1 MTGRGRRIIAAL
13 VMGGLVLAA
22 GWGLWII
29 RPILAPFL
37 LAIIVAY
44 LIAPLVNA
52 LAARGLSRG
61 WAILVVY
68 AALGVV
74 GALAVWKIIPQVI
87 SETRRLAEAIPM
99 YAGFA
104 RETVDRFQ
112 QQIRDIGLPPE
123 LRDVLDRSIIDLEV
137 RSVQALG
144 RMFDINHLREAAE
157 LLVSLLLAPFLAFY
171 LLKDIDRFKE
181 RVVRALPRSR
191 RHEILALL
199 RSLDRVISGF
209 VRGQILLGLTVGGLA
224 AAVTYLLGLRY
235 TLLLGIWAGL
245 TEFIPYVG
253 PVLGAIPAV
262 LAGLAVSPLAGL
274 EVAIAFAVIQQLEN
288 AVLSPKI
295 MGESVG
301 LHPLVVMLA
310 ILSGGYLLGTWG
322 LLLALPVAGVVR
334 VLWTFLV
341 ARLTEPPL
349 LAPVA
354 ARPEPVPPGEANK

>member
-1 MTGRGRRIIAAL
+1 
-13 VMGGLVLAA
+13 MGGLVLAA

-37 LAIIVAY
+37 LAVIVAY

-61 WAILVVY
+61 WAILAVY
-68 AALGVV
+68 LALGVV
-74 GALAVWKIIPQVI
+74 GTLAVWKILPQALQ
-87 SETRRLAEAIPM
+87 ETRKLAEAIPA
-99 YAGFA
+99 YSLYA

-112 QQIRDIGLPPE
+112 QQIRDMGMPPE
-123 LRDVLDRSIIDLEV
+123 LRGVLDRSITDLEV
-137 RSVQALG
+137 RSVQTLG
-144 RMFDINHLREAAE
+144 KLFDIGTLRQAAE
-157 LLVSLLLAPFLAFY
+157 VLVSLLLAPILAFY
-171 LLKDIDRFKE
+171 LLKDMEQFKE
-181 RVVRALPRSR
+181 RVVRALPRNR

-199 RSLDRVISGF
+199 RSLDRVLSGF
-209 VRGQILLGLTVGGLA
+209 VRGQILLGFTVGGLA

-253 PVLGAIPAV
+253 PILGAIPAV
-262 LAGLAVSPLAGL
+262 LAGFSVSPLVGL

-310 ILSGGYLLGTWG
+310 ILAGGYLLGTWG
-322 LLLALPVAGVVR
+322 LLLALPIAGVVR
-334 VLWTFLV
+334 VLWAFVV
-341 ARLTEPPL
+341 ARLTEAPM
-349 LAPVA
+349 LAPAA
-354 ARPEPVPPGEANK
+354 ARPEPTLSDERNT